1 MKPEYFTP
9 FFFGFLSFFVLR
21 LWILKKGCLITLFL
35 AWGSF
40 VWVFFIG
47 NLVQQS
53 PDDEQL
59 VFWVAFCLAFV
70 SQFLPFIPNIG
81 EAVLEFFQ
89 NQYYKSRTERTQTS
103 QNQNPHENAH
113 QRNSQNHQR
122 SFDEER
128 ARREE
133 EARQYR
139 ANRNGQG
146 QQDRQKQS
154 DTNRNNQKQKAE
166 PPENITPAEA
176 KRTYEQ
182 ILGLMAGWT
191 EDDLKKA
198 YKREAQRT
206 HPDKWIG
213 KPESLKKIM
222 EAEYKAVQ
230 EAYRKLK

>member
-21 LWILKKGCLITLFL
+21 LWILKKGCLLTLFL

-40 VWVFFIG
+40 VWIFFIG

-59 VFWVAFCLAFV
+59 VFWIAFCLAFV
-70 SQFLPFIPNIG
+70 SRFLPFIPDVG
-81 EAVLEFFQ
+81 EAILEFCQ
-89 NQYYKSRTERTQTS
+89 NQYYQHRTERTQTS

-113 QRNSQNHQR
+113 QNNSH
-122 SFDEER
+122 
-128 ARREE
+128 
-133 EARQYR
+133 
-139 ANRNGQG
+139 
-146 QQDRQKQS
+146 
-154 DTNRNNQKQKAE
+154 RNNQKQKAE

-176 KRTYEQ
+176 KRTYEE

-206 HPDKWIG
+206 HPDRWIG

-230 EAYRKLK
+230 EAYRRLKK